1 MTFLRGAA
9 KITLFSPFCWKK
21 GAVTEVP
28 IIETATLQDKHGR
41 AIRDLRISV
50 TDRCNFRC
58 FYCMPTEAMEWRPK
72 AEILSYEEI
81 LTLTEIFVSLG
92 IDKLR
97 VTGGEPMLRQDVE
110 SLIHQL
116 AQLPGVSDLAMT
128 TNAHFLAGR
137 AGALREAGLRR
148 ITISLDSLTPDR
160 FALMTG
166 RNELDRVLAGIEA
179 AVEAGLS
186 PVKINCVV
194 IRGVNDDQVLAFA
207 ALAREKGVRVR
218 FIEFMPLDNGKVWRR
233 EMVVPGEELRARI
246 AAQYPLVRVSADHPA
261 ETARRWRFADGAP
274 GEVGF
279 INPVTQPFC
288 GHCSRIRLT
297 ADGMIRTCLFS
308 TTEYPLKKLL
318 RDGADR
324 ATLVDFILAAV
335 AQKEERHHINDPDFV
350 QPLRTMSC
358 IGG

>member
-1 MTFLRGAA
+1 MLRD
-9 KITLFSPFCWKK
+9 SY
-21 GAVTEVP
+21 
-28 IIETATLQDKHGR
+28 GR
-41 AIRDLRISV
+41 SIRDLRISI

-72 AEILSYEEI
+72 SEILSYEEI
-81 LTLTEIFVSLG
+81 LTLAELFVSLG
-92 IDKLR
+92 VDKLR
-97 VTGGEPMLRQDVE
+97 VTGGEPMLRRDLE
-110 SLIHQL
+110 SLIERL
-116 AQLPGVSDLAMT
+116 ARLPGLADLALT
-128 TNAHFLAGR
+128 TNAHFLRNR
-137 AGALREAGLRR
+137 AKALKNAGLRR
-148 ITISLDSLTPDR
+148 ITVSLDSLDPER
-160 FALMTG
+160 FALLTG
-166 RNELDRVLAGIEA
+166 RNELAQVLDGIDA
-179 AVEAGLS
+179 AIEAGLK
-186 PVKINCVV
+186 PVKVNSVV
-194 IRGVNDDQVLAFA
+194 IRGVNDDQAVAFA
-207 ALAREKGVRVR
+207 AYARERGVSVR

-246 AAQYPLVRVSADHPA
+246 NDVYALERVKQDNPS

-308 TTEYPLKKLL
+308 TVEHNIKKLL
-318 RDGADR
+318 RQGADR
-324 ATLVDFILAAV
+324 ERIVEFIRATVDK
-335 AQKEERHHINDPDFV
+335 KEQRHHINDPEFV

>member
-1 MTFLRGAA
+1 MNETVILRD
-9 KITLFSPFCWKK
+9 SY
-21 GAVTEVP
+21 
-28 IIETATLQDKHGR
+28 GR
-41 AIRDLRISV
+41 AIRDLRISI

-58 FYCMPTEAMEWRPK
+58 FYCMPKEAMEWRPK
-72 AEILSYEEI
+72 AEILTYEEI
-81 LTLTEIFVSLG
+81 VTLAGIFVSLG

-97 VTGGEPMLRQDVE
+97 VTGGEPMLRRDIE
-110 SLIHQL
+110 SLIGQL
-116 AQLPGVSDLAMT
+116 AALPGGSDLAMT

-137 AGALREAGLRR
+137 ARGLKDAGLQR

-160 FALMTG
+160 FALLTG
-166 RNELDRVLAGIEA
+166 RHELAQVLAGIDA

-186 PVKINCVV
+186 PVKVNCVV
-194 IRGVNDDQVLAFA
+194 IRGINDDQAPKFA
-207 ALAREKGVRVR
+207 ELAREKGLHVR

-233 EMVVPGEELRARI
+233 EMVVPGDELRRRI
-246 AAQYPLVRVSADHPA
+246 DELYPLERVRSENLS

-308 TTEYPLKKLL
+308 TVEHNLKQLL
-318 RDGADR
+318 RDGASRED
-324 ATLVDFILAAV
+324 LIGFILGAIEK
-335 AQKEERHHINDPDFV
+335 KEERHHINDADFI

>member
-1 MTFLRGAA
+1 MIPPVLL
-9 KITLFSPFCWKK
+9 KDSY
-21 GAVTEVP
+21 
-28 IIETATLQDKHGR
+28 GR
-41 AIRDLRISV
+41 AIRDLRVSI

-58 FYCMPTEAMEWRPK
+58 FYCMPQEAMEWKPRP
-72 AEILSYEEI
+72 EILTYEEI
-81 LTLTEIFVSLG
+81 IRLSEIFVGLG
-92 IDKLR
+92 INKLR
-97 VTGGEPMLRQDVE
+97 VTGGEPMLRRDLE
-110 SLIHQL
+110 SLIERL
-116 AQLPGVSDLAMT
+116 ARIEGVEDLAMT
-128 TNAHFLAGR
+128 TNAYFLRGR
-137 AGALREAGLRR
+137 ARALKEAGLRR

-160 FALMTG
+160 FALLTG
-166 RNELDRVLAGIEA
+166 RNELDRALDGIDA
-179 AVEAGLS
+179 AIEAGLS

-194 IRGVNDDQVLAFA
+194 MRGINDDQAVDFA
-207 ALAREKGVRVR
+207 RFARERGVHVR

-233 EMVVPGEELRARI
+233 EMVVPGEELRRRI
-246 AAQYPLVRVSADHPA
+246 DAVYPLERIKSENLS

-308 TTEYPLKKLL
+308 TVEHNIKRLL
-318 RDGADR
+318 RDGASRDE
-324 ATLVDFILAAV
+324 LIDFIVAT
-335 AQKEERHHINDPDFV
+335 AQKKEDRHHINDPEFV